1 MAVTAAQVKELREIT
16 GVGMMDCKKALQE
29 TNGDIDAAVDWLRT
43 RGLAKAAKKASRVA
57 SEGLIGVASNGNSAA
72 VVEVNSETDFV
83 ARNEQFQSIVSTIAN
98 LALENDGDFEKV
110 GNTAY
115 PNSSN
120 SVNEEITEAVAKIGE
135 NMSFR
140 RSAKLSV
147 SSGVVSS
154 YMHTPIVSG
163 LGKIGVLVALES
175 QGDKEALD
183 NLGRQVAMH
192 IAAIA
197 PLAIS
202 PDELDQDLVAREK
215 AVFKEQAIE
224 SGKPAEIAEKMVEGR
239 LRKYYKEVCLLSQ
252 IFVVDGENTVEKA
265 IELAEKTV
273 GAPIKL
279 IGFTRFALGEGIEK
293 KEEDFAAEVAA
304 VAGK

>member
-29 TNGDIDAAVDWLRT
+29 TNGDIDGAVDWLRT

-57 SEGLIGVASNGNSAA
+57 SEGLIGVASSGNSAA

-98 LALENDGDFEKV
+98 LALENDGDFEKL
-110 GNTAY
+110 GNASY

-135 NMSFR
+135 NMNFR

-163 LGKIGVLVALES
+163 LGRIGVLVALES

-183 NLGRQVAMH
+183 NLGRQIAMH

-279 IGFTRFALGEGIEK
+279 TGFTRFALGEGIEK